1 MNNVGKIREMIFLE
15 EWEEYTLVYWFVWYK
30 QHLWFNSIIFPT
42 IKLLSFMKLWME
54 IYSRRRDR
62 CKYLLEYLTRQDGFS
77 PQM

>member
-1 MNNVGKIREMIFLE
+1 MNNAGKIREMIFLE
-15 EWEEYTLVYWFVWYK
+15 EWEEYSLVYWFVWYK
-30 QHLWFNSIIFPT
+30 QDLSIIFPT